1 MDAVTPI
8 HPLLKSYT
16 LTAGLGTSTWLFL
29 GCENVAG
36 KMEQKWQAQC
46 MRSWATPLRSSSK
59 TRRAKGSGNKP
70 PGVVPGKMVYM
81 GRDIHRLNDFTGSK
95 RILFV
100 HLVTIFSGAQHAF
113 RSVHN
118 TFQKRLDQSNASDN
132 SNGYDKP

>member
-1 MDAVTPI
+1 MALRRIALHYDCISPYSWIGFELMMRHGRMWNDPSVQI
-8 HPLLKSYT
+8 ELKPT
-16 LTAGLGTSTWLFL
+16 FL
-29 GCENVAG
+29 GG
-36 KMEQKWQAQC
+36 IM
-46 MRSWATPLRSSSK
+46 
-59 TRRAKGSGNKP
+59 KGSGNKP

-118 TFQKRLDQSNASDN
+118 TFQKRLDQSNASHN
-132 SNGYDKP
+132 RNGYDKP

>member
-1 MDAVTPI
+1 MALRRIALHYDCISPYSWIGFELMMRHGRMWNDPSVQI
-8 HPLLKSYT
+8 ELKPT
-16 LTAGLGTSTWLFL
+16 FL
-29 GCENVAG
+29 GG
-36 KMEQKWQAQC
+36 IM
-46 MRSWATPLRSSSK
+46 
-59 TRRAKGSGNKP
+59 KGSGNKP